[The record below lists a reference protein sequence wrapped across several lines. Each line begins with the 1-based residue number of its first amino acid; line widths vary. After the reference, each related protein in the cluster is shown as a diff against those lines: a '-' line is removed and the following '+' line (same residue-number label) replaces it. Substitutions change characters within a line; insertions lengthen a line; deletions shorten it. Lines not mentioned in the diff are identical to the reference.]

1 MKNNN
6 SNILLYIGALLLII
20 CIFFAIIHRVEY
32 EVVGTFSYVVSENQT
47 LWDIAS
53 EYKPDGMDIREYI
66 FELRK
71 LNNLDDA
78 TIYPN
83 QELTIL
89 QMKEVRR

>member
-1 MKNNN
+1 MRKNN
-6 SNILLYIGALLLII
+6 SNIWLYIGALLLIFL
-20 CIFFAIIHRVEY
+20 IFFVISHRVEY
-32 EVVGTFSYVVSENQT
+32 EVIGTFSYVVSENQT

-71 LNNLDDA
+71 VNNLDDA

-89 QMKEVRR
+89 QMKEVRK